1 MRQNLIGNKSSA
13 ELMKHL
19 HGRPTQVTRYNTGY
33 ERVTDIPLSVPSTL
47 IMPKPMEPM
56 LIPMDPLKEG
66 LEKISKN
73 LTEGKDPSKVV
84 DLKNES
90 AESQLK
96 GDMTDLEN
104 IKKTIIAL
112 DSMNVSDPEI
122 RNKLDLLKERKEAYE
137 QLLEGKAPGGGP
149 MQARVNKIKKD
160 LKKKSTVTAEM
171 EKSMADTAT
180 ERDADA
186 KDYESLTITLD
197 PKR

>member
-1 MRQNLIGNKSSA
+1 M
-13 ELMKHL
+13 
-19 HGRPTQVTRYNTGY
+19 TRYNTDY

-56 LIPMDPLKEG
+56 LILMDPMKEG
-66 LEKISKN
+66 LEKISRN

-84 DLKNES
+84 TLKNES

-122 RNKLDLLKERKEAYE
+122 RDKLALLKERKEAYE
-137 QLLEGKAPGGGP
+137 QLLEDKAPVGGP
-149 MQARVNKIKKD
+149 MQAKVDKIKKD